1 MIRDDFRMHR
11 ARVFLSLVFLL
22 LLPLL
27 VIVLDVRAIRV
38 NRAYLR
44 ARYEHECADKN

>member
-1 MIRDDFRMHR
+1 MIHHNFRMHW

-27 VIVLDVRAIRV
+27 VIVLDVPAIGV